1 MNLQRVN
8 QEKANEYS
16 VQMLSRKYSLYSN
29 YFGHS
34 FSANDFYIETEHT
47 FLLKKPVLDD
57 NFSRIYLV
65 TDDEEDTI
73 QILRSLKGINVLNVP
88 TKGDIEPWNKLMF
101 KSGYKQIG
109 IYDRHYY
116 LIPKVTLG
124 IDDDMSNILFATKT
138 QVDEIYHLYRG
149 WKDFSVYT
157 DYSPTLNE
165 LKTFIKNN
173 EIIINI
179 KNDKITGVF
188 IFSIM
193 DKKIDLR
200 LIIDTNGSGGKLLHD
215 MFIIARRKEIAI
227 ATGFVNTKNTLAKKF
242 YLIMGGKF
250 DGLKDY
256 TWIKT

>member
-1 MNLQRVN
+1 
-8 QEKANEYS
+8 
-16 VQMLSRKYSLYSN
+16 MLSGKYNLYSN

-47 FLLKKPVLDD
+47 FLVKRPVVDD
-57 NFSRIYLV
+57 NFSRIYLA
-65 TDDEEDTI
+65 TNDEEDVI
-73 QILRSLKGINVLNVP
+73 QILKSLKGINVLNVP

-109 IYDRHYY
+109 IYERHYY
-116 LIPKVTLG
+116 LIPKITSG
-124 IDDDMSNILFATKT
+124 MDDNISDILFATET
-138 QVDEIYHLYRG
+138 QEDEIYHLYRG

-157 DYSPTLNE
+157 DYSPTLKE
-165 LKTFIKNN
+165 LKTFIKND

-179 KNDKITGVF
+179 KGGKIIGVF

-193 DKKIDLR
+193 GKKMDLR
-200 LIIDTNGSGGKLLHD
+200 LIMDTNGNGGKLLHD
-215 MFIIARRKEIAI
+215 MFIIARRKGITI
-227 ATGFVNTKNTLAKKF
+227 ATGFVNAKNVLAKKF

-256 TWIKT
+256 TWIKE